1 MMNYFHTDFLFQ
13 KYWYDSADNENKYI
27 FEIITCKLTID
38 MIILFNIIRS
48 YLYNLMIFWS

>member
-27 FEIITCKLTID
+27 FWDYHLKID
-38 MIILFNIIRS
+38 YRYDYFI
-48 YLYNLMIFWS
+48 